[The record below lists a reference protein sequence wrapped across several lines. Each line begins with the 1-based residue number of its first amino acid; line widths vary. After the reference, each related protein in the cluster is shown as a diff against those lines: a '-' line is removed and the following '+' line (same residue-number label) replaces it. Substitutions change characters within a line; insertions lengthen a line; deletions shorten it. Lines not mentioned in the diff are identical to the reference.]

1 MKPAGIIKLGS
12 LSLGATVL
20 LVSLPG
26 NPAFQAA
33 SAILKLPANSSGEQ
47 IQMALDSLPPN
58 GELILSA
65 GIYEI
70 HQPLRLWR
78 DFVTLRG
85 SGPATI
91 LRLADQADCP
101 VVILGPQLNDTTRPA
116 RHLRLAD
123 LVIDGNRANQKAEF
137 WRSAGDG
144 SEINNNGV
152 QIWNAMDAVVEHV
165 VCCHCRSGGLVAAEV
180 LRLLVSDL
188 DSFDNQFD
196 GLACYQTRESR
207 FDGLRL
213 HDNLAAGISLDL
225 AFNHNFIH
233 DAVLAGNDLGVFMR
247 ESCDNLFQSL
257 TIFRSR
263 SDGVFI
269 AQATAPTDNGW
280 RLQPGTQCTG
290 NSFEQLTVDGCGGT
304 AFQVNNAS
312 CTNNAI
318 NDAHFLGNLRGG
330 LGQPEGDVLRVSA
343 LVEH

>member
-1 MKPAGIIKLGS
+1 MKPAGIIKLGC
-12 LSLGATVL
+12 LAFGACVL
-20 LVSLPG
+20 LISLPG
-26 NPAFQAA
+26 NPAFDAV
-33 SAILKLPANSSGEQ
+33 STILTLPANSTGEA
-47 IQMALDSLPPN
+47 IQKALDSLPPN
-58 GELILSA
+58 GELVLSA

-70 HQPLRLWR
+70 RQPLQLRH
-78 DFVTLRG
+78 DFLTLRG

-91 LRLADQADCP
+91 LRLADQAGCP
-101 VVILGPQLNDTTRPA
+101 VVILGPQLNETSHPA

-123 LVIDGNRANQKAEF
+123 LVIDGNRENQEAEF

-144 SEINNNGV
+144 SQINNNGV
-152 QIWNAMDAVVEHV
+152 QVWNAIDTVVERV

-180 LRLLVSDL
+180 LRLLVRDF

-233 DAVLAGNDLGVFMR
+233 DAVLAENNLGVFMR

-263 SDGVFI
+263 GDGVFI
-269 AQATAPTDNGW
+269 AQTAAATDDGW
-280 RLQPGTQCTG
+280 RLRPGTECTG
-290 NSFEQLTVDGCGGT
+290 NSFERLTVDGCGGR

-318 NDAHFLGNLRGG
+318 SGALFLGNSRGG
-330 LGQPEGDVLRVSA
+330 LGQPEGEVLKVSA